1 MSIINTKPEIAPT
14 PFPNEAPAPLPH
26 ISTCLTHLCLAE
38 VQAGRQQ
45 QGSQL
50 SSPPPLGSPRFPLRP
65 SRNLSPR
72 PRQDDLPPAQFV
84 FRFLHIPLACCH
96 LFLFCVLCL
105 LCSVCVCLRLFVRRS
120 LYMCVCASCCAP
132 RL

>member
-14 PFPNEAPAPLPH
+14 PFPNEAPAPYFYMSHTSVP
-26 ISTCLTHLCLAE
+26 SRSAGW
-38 VQAGRQQ
+38 QATAGIPAQF
-45 QGSQL
+45 
-50 SSPPPLGSPRFPLRP
+50 PLDSPRFPLHP
-65 SRNLSPR
+65 SRNLSPG
-72 PRQDDLPPAQFV
+72 PRQDDVPPAQFV

-105 LCSVCVCLRLFVRRS
+105 LCSVCVCLRLSVCLS
-120 LYMCVCASCCAP
+120 VSVCVCASCCAP